1 MRTHRHT
8 HSSMPWPLHFAASML
23 PSLAFTAKAILREK
37 NLTAHF
43 SRPLLSGGDDP
54 RGEGGGTSLLLVG
67 GDVMSRF
74 PHVQGPHPSP
84 VLEAEILPPRP
95 HPIRGGASHRVFFSS
110 NLSTHHPSPTHT
122 VSLSPGPLPSCLPYR
137 GAPFSHHRP
146 QTHVCKVHEDAQYT
160 AEAVTG
166 NPGGPGLLH
175 VATSATHSP
184 VQPTQVSFTGCRGQ
198 RLHPAPLPSPPP
210 SPTPVLPSFLGRGH
224 RSPGQCVFSQ
234 EPFTWLFLSPCFSF
248 RPPQPASTPPSP
260 PRGDVT

>member
-110 NLSTHHPSPTHT
+110 NLSTHHPSPPHT

-166 NPGGPGLLH
+166 NPAIMH
-175 VATSATHSP
+175 MV
-184 VQPTQVSFTGCRGQ
+184 CRPHGK
-198 RLHPAPLPSPPP
+198 
-210 SPTPVLPSFLGRGH
+210 
-224 RSPGQCVFSQ
+224 
-234 EPFTWLFLSPCFSF
+234 
-248 RPPQPASTPPSP
+248 
-260 PRGDVT
+260 